1 VGDEVRRYRFNP
13 LEQRG
18 LIAGLQSGQLGV
30 VAVAALL
37 AVAALRSAPGGGGV
51 AMAAVVLM
59 VAAAVAFW
67 RVAGATPAEWAP
79 VLAGWAWRWRRGP
92 DLSRAPARGR
102 AVGVELE
109 SRPPRVLAGIRL
121 LEAPVGPGEEPLAVV
136 RDGRLRTYG
145 AVLRVRGRSFSL
157 LEPAEKER
165 RLAQWGGVLAGVA
178 RERSPVVRLQW
189 VERSMAGDS
198 NALTGYLSEAATRT
212 GGLPRS
218 SYAELIAGAGPVTQ
232 AHDALLMVAVRATRG
247 SAAVRAFGGGL
258 AGACGLLRRELRL
271 IVGQLSAA
279 EIAVDGAL
287 SGADLAR
294 CLRTASDPRCS
305 PSRQRPPS
313 PANAWAVAGAD
324 GWSTYRSDGAWHVTY
339 WVAEW
344 PRLEVGADFMAPLLL
359 SSGART
365 IAVTLG
371 PVPTAHAVREV
382 EAAHTAEVADE
393 RLRQGAGFLTTARR
407 QRQAEG
413 VLRRESELAEGHA
426 AFRFSGY
433 VTVTASDRAEL
444 DRSCAEVEQAA
455 QQSYL
460 ELRRL
465 YGRQAE
471 AFTWTLPLGRGL
483 R

>member
-1 VGDEVRRYRFNP
+1 VGPEVRRYRFNP

-18 LIAGLQSGQLGV
+18 LIAGLQSVQLGV
-30 VAVAALL
+30 VAVAGLL
-37 AVAALRSAPGGGGV
+37 AVAALRSAPNGGGV
-51 AMAAVVLM
+51 
-59 VAAAVAFW
+59 VAAAGVLVAAAAIAFW
-67 RVAGATPAEWAP
+67 RVAGSTPAEWAP
-79 VLAGWAWRWRRGP
+79 VLAEWGWRRLRGP
-92 DLSRAPARGR
+92 RLNDAPMRGRVAVAPLEAAAAPA
-102 AVGVELE
+102 
-109 SRPPRVLAGIRL
+109 LAGIQL
-121 LEAPVGPGEEPLAVV
+121 LEAPAAPGEEPLAVV
-136 RDGRLRTYG
+136 RDGRLRSYA

-165 RLAQWGGVLAGVA
+165 RLAQWGGALSGVA

-189 VERSMAGDS
+189 VERSVPGDS
-198 NALTGYLSEAATRT
+198 NALTRFVNDAAVGTDASIRA
-212 GGLPRS
+212 

-232 AHDALLMVAVRATRG
+232 AHEALLVVAVRAARG
-247 SAAVRAFGGGL
+247 STAVRAFGGGI

-271 IVGQLSAA
+271 IAGQLRSA

-287 SGADLAR
+287 NGPDLAR
-294 CLRTASDPRCS
+294 CLRAACDPTRAFAGAT
-305 PSRQRPPS
+305 S
-313 PANAWAVAGAD
+313 PANAWPMAGAD
-324 GWSTYRSDGAWHVTY
+324 GWSSYRSDGAWHVTY

-344 PRLEVGADFMAPLLL
+344 PRLEVGPDFLAPLLL
-359 SSGART
+359 SSGGART

-371 PVPTAHAVREV
+371 PVGTAQAVREV

-393 RLRQGAGFLTTARR
+393 RLRQRAGFLTTARR

-413 VLRRESELAEGHA
+413 VLRREAELAEGHA
-426 AFRFSGY
+426 AYRFSGY
-433 VTVTASDRAEL
+433 VTVTAADPEEL
-444 DRSCAEVEQAA
+444 DRSCAEVEQTA